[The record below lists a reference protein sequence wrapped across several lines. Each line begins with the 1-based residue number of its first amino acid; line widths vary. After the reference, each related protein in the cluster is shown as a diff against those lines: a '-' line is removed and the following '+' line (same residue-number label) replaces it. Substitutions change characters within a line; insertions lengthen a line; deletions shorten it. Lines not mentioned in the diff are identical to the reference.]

1 MKIIDMERRYS
12 MTDENKVNN
21 TNQYRGNSELD
32 KKVRETNKNAGGESL
47 DRKLGPDQENL
58 RSITDEADENSNV
71 GVEARRTRADFS
83 ENPSED

>member
-1 MKIIDMERRYS
+1 
-12 MTDENKVNN
+12 MTNENKVTNA
-21 TNQYRGNSELD
+21 NQYRGNAELD
-32 KKVRETNKNAGGESL
+32 KKVRDANKKADGESL
-47 DRKLGPDQENL
+47 DKKLGPDQENL

>member
-1 MKIIDMERRYS
+1 MERRYS

-21 TNQYRGNSELD
+21 TNQYRGNAELD
-32 KKVRETNKNAGGESL
+32 KKVREDNKKAGGESL

>member
-1 MKIIDMERRYS
+1 MIDMEKRYS
-12 MTDENKVNN
+12 MTNENKVTNA
-21 TNQYRGNSELD
+21 NQYRGNDELD
-32 KKVRETNKNAGGESL
+32 KKVREANKKAGGESL
-47 DRKLGPDQENL
+47 DKKLGPDQENL